1 MKKRQRE
8 DGPFKKQML
17 VLKVYSLFFA
27 LKETTFETYCDKK
40 NATKVIIL
48 RSKSV
53 YKIGHNTYIIIII
66 RVFDRKYF

>member
-27 LKETTFETYCDKK
+27 LKETTFETFC
-40 NATKVIIL
+40 
-48 RSKSV
+48 SSV
-53 YKIGHNTYIIIII
+53 Y
-66 RVFDRKYF
+66 